1 MQQKLT
7 FKQLL
12 TIGSMLFGLFF
23 GAGNLIFPLML
34 GQQSGSN
41 LYPAM
46 IGFIITAVGLPLLG
60 VNALGV
66 TQRRDLYDLSSH
78 IMPKLAKVFT
88 LVLYLTIGPLFAIP
102 RLATV
107 SHEIGVAPFIDGSL
121 SLFIFSILFFGIVWY
136 FSLSKSNIMNII
148 GKYFNPAFLI
158 LIGILIV
165 LAFLNPM
172 GEAASQTPV
181 APYDARALTTGLQDG
196 YNTMDAIASLAF
208 GIIVIQAIKQLG
220 IKDTKTISR
229 SVLQAGIVSSLLMV
243 LIYAPLMWM
252 GATQLSQFA
261 PSTNGGEILAKIAN
275 HYLSGFGSV
284 MLLITVT
291 VACLKT
297 GIGLITSTAEIL
309 QVMYPNKFSYK
320 TAVAVLIFVSVA
332 VANFGLETII
342 SLSLPVLVF
351 IYPFTIVIIILANL
365 APIFNDHT
373 RVYQWALIA
382 TAPFALLDMIN
393 ATPLATNGI
402 FQPILTAATAYVPFF
417 TYGLGWVLPAVIA
430 ALIAF
435 FTTRNKYFLK
445 V

>member
-1 MQQKLT
+1 MQKQLT

-34 GQQSGSN
+34 GQQAGSN

-66 TQRRDLYDLSSH
+66 TKRRDLYDLSTYV
-78 IMPKLAKVFT
+78 MPKLGKAFT
-88 LVLYLTIGPLFAIP
+88 LILYLTIGPLFAIP

-107 SHEIGVAPFIDGSL
+107 SHEIGVAPFFDGPGSL
-121 SLFIFSILFFGIVWY
+121 LIFSVLFFAVVWY

-148 GKYFNPAFLI
+148 GKYFNPLFLL
-158 LIGILIV
+158 LIGSLIV
-165 LAFLNPM
+165 LSFINPM
-172 GEAASQTPV
+172 GVASDQV
-181 APYDARALTTGLQDG
+181 AMAPYDARALSTGLQDG

-220 IKDTKTISR
+220 ITDTKTISN
-229 SVLQAGIVSSLLMV
+229 SVLKAGIISSILMV

-252 GATQLSQFA
+252 GATQSSIFD

-275 HYLSGFGSV
+275 HYLSGFGSI

-297 GIGLITSTAEIL
+297 GIGLITATSEIL
-309 QVMYPNKFSYK
+309 LVMYPNKFSYK
-320 TAVAVLIFVSVA
+320 TAVAVLIFLSLGI
-332 VANFGLETII
+332 ANIGLETII
-342 SLSLPVLVF
+342 SLSLPVLVL
-351 IYPFTIVIIILANL
+351 IYPFTITIIILANL
-365 APIFNDHT
+365 APLFNNHT
-373 RVYQWALIA
+373 RVYQWALIGA
-382 TAPFALLDMIN
+382 APFAVLDMIN
-393 ATPLATNGI
+393 ATPFATNGI
-402 FQPILTAATAYVPFF
+402 FQPILTAATNYWPLFS
-417 TYGLGWVLPAVIA
+417 YGLGWLLPA
-430 ALIAF
+430 ALGALLA
-435 FTTRNKYFLK
+435 YFSVK
-445 V
+445 GSHK